1 MVAKTT
7 IAMNTI
13 NLISQLDNYHL
24 LTGRTPTMLN
34 RFLSL
39 RLKAHGFDLT
49 REQWSILAV
58 LWNGDGC
65 SQQHLANATYRD
77 KPSTTRLLDN
87 LEKEGYI
94 VRKGS
99 EHDRRTNLIFLTEKG
114 QKIEKPVTR
123 VIYQV
128 LDDATKGLSEQ
139 DIRLLKSYFDK
150 IFNNIMLQIQ

>member
-1 MVAKTT
+1 MK
-7 IAMNTI
+7 TI
-13 NLISQLDNYHL
+13 NLISPLDNYHL

-34 RFLSL
+34 RFLSQ
-39 RLKAHGFDLT
+39 RLKENGFDLT

-58 LWNGDGC
+58 LWTGDGC

-94 VRKGS
+94 VRQNDTT
-99 EHDRRTNLIFLTEKG
+99 DRRTNLIFLTEKG
-114 QKIEKPVTR
+114 HAIKGPVTQ

-128 LDDATKGLSEQ
+128 LDDATKGLTEN
-139 DIRLLKSYFDK
+139 DINLLKSYFDR
-150 IFNNIMLQIQ
+150 IYNNIMLQIQ